1 MGQIKAV
8 NRRDL
13 SGMRIVFLLTQDLES
28 PSGLGRYY
36 PLAKELVKLGHEV
49 NILAL
54 HPAIDTLAQR
64 RVKREGVHVHYVGQ
78 MHVRKEGNFKIY
90 FNTFQLLA
98 VAMASAIHMA
108 WESSLIEADVFH
120 LGKPQPINGLAALL
134 GAKLLRG
141 KPLYLDCDDYEAES
155 NRFQNKWQKKIVA
168 CFEDNLPKFAEGLT
182 VNTLFTKERNI
193 ALGFPEERIVYVPNG
208 VDRQRFNNI
217 EIREVER
224 LRLEWGAEDKKIVIY
239 VGSLSLINHPV
250 DLLLRAFAIVSL
262 EIPKAVL
269 FVVGGGEDFEILK
282 HQADALGL
290 SDRVIFIGRIKP
302 EEVPYYFKM
311 ADVSVDPVI
320 DDFIAR
326 ARSPLKIF
334 ESLAVGTPVVTGDV
348 GDRRAILDGRA
359 GILVEPGKADAL
371 AEGILTIL
379 ADENRTKAMSE
390 SALELCEKYYWDVL
404 VRDFVK
410 VYY

>member
-1 MGQIKAV
+1 
-8 NRRDL
+8 
-13 SGMRIVFLLTQDLES
+13 
-28 PSGLGRYY
+28 
-36 PLAKELVKLGHEV
+36 
-49 NILAL
+49 
-54 HPAIDTLAQR
+54 
-64 RVKREGVHVHYVGQ
+64 
-78 MHVRKEGNFKIY
+78 
-90 FNTFQLLA
+90 
-98 VAMASAIHMA
+98 
-108 WESSLIEADVFH
+108 
-120 LGKPQPINGLAALL
+120 LL

-168 CFEDNLPKFAEGLT
+168 CFEDNLPKLAEGLT
-182 VNTLFTKERNI
+182 VNTLFNKERNI
-193 ALGFPEERIVYVPNG
+193 ALGFPEERIIYVPNG

-224 LRLEWGAEDKKIVIY
+224 LRLEWGVEDKKIIIY

-290 SDRVIFIGRIKP
+290 SDRVIFTGRIKP
-302 EEVPYYFKM
+302 DEVPYYFKM

-359 GILVEPGKADAL
+359 GILVAPGKADAL
-371 AEGILTIL
+371 AEGILTVL
-379 ADENRTKAMSE
+379 ADGNRAKAMSE